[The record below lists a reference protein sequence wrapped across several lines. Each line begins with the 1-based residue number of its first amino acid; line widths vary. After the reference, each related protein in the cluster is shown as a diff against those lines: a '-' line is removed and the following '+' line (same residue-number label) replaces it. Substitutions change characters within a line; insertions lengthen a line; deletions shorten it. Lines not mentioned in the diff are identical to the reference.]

1 MNKGDNISERYQ
13 GRYQGK
19 KIQREEIKGRN
30 QGKKISR
37 KDIKKKRNQ
46 GKKSRE
52 ERTQALTIFSLY

>member
-1 MNKGDNISERYQ
+1 MNNKLKKERIKEK
-13 GRYQGK
+13 RY
-19 KIQREEIKGRN
+19 

-37 KDIKKKRNQ
+37 KKDIKEKDNQGKKISRNQ